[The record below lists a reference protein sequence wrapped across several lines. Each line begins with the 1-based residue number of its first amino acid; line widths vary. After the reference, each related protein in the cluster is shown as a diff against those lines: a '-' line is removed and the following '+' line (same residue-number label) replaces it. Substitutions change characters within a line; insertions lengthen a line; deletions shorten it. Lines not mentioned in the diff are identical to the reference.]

1 MSSKSSKDP
10 TKKKSSSKKKTASSS
25 SSAKQK
31 HRTKGSK
38 KRAAEE
44 ASRGKN
50 ESGFTGPPK
59 IAREDIKLI
68 ERMGRGC
75 FGTVYG
81 GKCRNANVAIKI
93 PNNQEE
99 ITAEK
104 LEEFTKEVEIMS
116 KIFNP
121 NINLFMGACLEPG
134 NIMIV
139 TELMD
144 GNVEQLLRSRVP
156 LSLTT
161 CMKMARDAAKGMAWL
176 HGAEPKI
183 IHRDLKSSN
192 LLYTENE
199 GNYVIKVCDFG
210 LSELFSKDEV
220 KQDQGRAIGSP
231 LWMAPE
237 VMRREVFD
245 EKADVYSM
253 GVVLWEFL
261 TRKPPFPHH
270 RDFAIFQRAICEENE
285 RPPIPG
291 NCPPALKTL
300 MEQCWDADPKKR
312 PSMPEV
318 EKVLEQII
326 VDAAIPDECGRV
338 FWKDFFIDEE
348 SLENPI
354 ETIDWSDFVF
364 LFHQFLES
372 DPIPLPAKPSPPELQ
387 NASMA
392 QIREFVDR
400 GQEQFLLVH
409 EVFTKAGRE
418 MNEEQEYKKVVAE
431 LEEKLEWKC
440 LKELLLSKTKD
451 GREIVRMEQFGS
463 VLGFL
468 GPLHVSRGG
477 ATVPGSFLR
486 KVVDVLRTQWF
497 YGPLDGSG
505 AIRNLKNKEPG
516 TFLVRFSSQPGFFS
530 ISNVTDKKAI
540 QHYRII
546 HEPAS
551 TTFKLDGADT
561 VYSSLV
567 DLIHE
572 HKASLKLTVP
582 CPEGPYDHLFVKDED
597 ANEGNLCYSQFDV

>member
-93 PNNQEE
+93 PNNQDE

-261 TRKPPFPHH
+261 TRQPPFPHH
-270 RDFAIFQRAICEENE
+270 RDFDVFKHAVCEENE
-285 RPPIPG
+285 RPPIPA
-291 NCPPALKTL
+291 NTPSALKAL
-300 MEQCWDADPKKR
+300 IKRAWDADPKKR
-312 PSMPEV
+312 PSMPEL
-318 EKVLEQII
+318 EKELEQVI
-326 VDAAIPDECGRV
+326 VDAAIPDVCGRK
-338 FWKDFFIDEE
+338 FWKTYFFDDE
-348 SLENPI
+348 LVENPI
-354 ETIDWSDFVF
+354 ETVDWDEFAIEF
-364 LFHQFLES
+364 YDFLES
-372 DPIPLPAKPSPPELQ
+372 KPARLPEEPKAAQLLDASPHQL
-387 NASMA
+387 
-392 QIREFVDR
+392 REFMER
-400 GQEQFLLVH
+400 GRSQYVLACKVLDEH
-409 EVFTKAGRE
+409 
-418 MNEEQEYKKVVAE
+418 KKVIE
-431 LEEKLEWKC
+431 DTIDPERLMERREWKA
-440 LKELLLSKTKD
+440 LRQLLMEGTKD
-451 GREIVRMEQFGS
+451 GRGVVRMESFGKM
-463 VLGFL
+463 LGYL
-468 GPLHVSRGG
+468 GPLEVKRGG
-477 ATVPGSFLR
+477 AIVEGGFLHR
-486 KVVDVLRTQWF
+486 LEQLLSSQWF
-497 YGPLDGSG
+497 FGKLDTEG
-505 AIRNLKNKEPG
+505 AIANLKAKDPG
-516 TFLVRFSSQPGFFS
+516 TYLVRFSSQPGWFS
-530 ISNVTDKKAI
+530 ISSVSPSKEIK
-540 QHYRII
+540 HYRIR
-546 HEPAS
+546 HKPAGRTFAVEGQE
-551 TTFKLDGADT
+551 TT
-561 VYSSLV
+561 YSSLIE
-567 DLIHE
+567 LIE
-572 HKASLKLTVP
+572 KASGHAMLTTP
-582 CPEGPYDHLFVKDED
+582 CTNSPYNHLFLTH
-597 ANEGNLCYSQFDV
+597 ANAYHTSTYSKVDFFDK